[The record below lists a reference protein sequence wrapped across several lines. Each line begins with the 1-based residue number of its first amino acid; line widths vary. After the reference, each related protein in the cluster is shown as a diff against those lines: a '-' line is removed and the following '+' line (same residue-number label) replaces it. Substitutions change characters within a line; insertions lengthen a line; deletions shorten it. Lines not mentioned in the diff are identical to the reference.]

1 MSGPGPPLETAPPT
15 SAEASSRDSALVT
28 GTGAIS
34 VSYWPDEIA
43 DPPRPGRSGGSP
55 APYLAWLSGAAEV
68 LRRRVEVNAA
78 ELERLAAEWSHVVRN
93 PGRLRS
99 EELSAVAE
107 RQARLRETIAAD
119 RALHQ
124 LIEVQRREVA
134 GWAETVAGPHTDPAL
149 LGHLLDD
156 IAAERVRATEAML
169 ELAGEAITGAVLDL
183 EVVRREAM
191 RDPAHAGPRL
201 EELRARLAG
210 AAQALRDRSQAAR
223 SGPRAGDTLIE
234 AVRRCLGAYAG
245 RVDAELTWT
254 GPEDGGQRAAAA
266 LPWVVD
272 ECLGHLAGAEAVRAE
287 IGVRVDDAGT
297 ATVRIATAGPA
308 LLPAED
314 ASWLIRARARAALAG
329 GSLHCGR
336 AGDGSFVEVRFG

>member
-1 MSGPGPPLETAPPT
+1 VSGPGPPLETAAPT
-15 SAEASSRDSALVT
+15 SAEAASRDSSLVT

-43 DPPRPGRSGGSP
+43 EPPQPGRSGGSP
-55 APYLAWLSGAAEV
+55 APYLAWLTGAAEV

-78 ELERLAAEWSHVVRN
+78 ELERLAAEWAHVVHN

-99 EELSAVAE
+99 EEISAVAE
-107 RQARLRETIAAD
+107 SQAQLRETIAAD

-134 GWAETVAGPHTDPAL
+134 GWAETLAGPHTDPAL

-183 EVVRREAM
+183 EVVRRESM
-191 RDPAHAGPRL
+191 QDPARATPRL
-201 EELRARLAG
+201 VELRARLAG
-210 AAQALRDRSQAAR
+210 AAQALRARSQAVR
-223 SGPRAGDTLIE
+223 SGPRPGDSLPE
-234 AVRRCLGAYAG
+234 AMRRCLAAHAA
-245 RVDAELTWT
+245 RVDAELSWT
-254 GPEDGGQRAAAA
+254 GPEAVDERSAAA

-272 ECLGHLAGAEAVRAE
+272 ECLGHLAAAGAARAE
-287 IGVRVDDAGT
+287 IAVRVDDAASPT
-297 ATVRIATAGPA
+297 LRVATAGPA

-314 ASWLIRARARAALAG
+314 ASWLIRARARASLAG
-329 GSLHCGR
+329 GSLLCGR

>member
-1 MSGPGPPLETAPPT
+1 VSGSGPPLETAPPT

-28 GTGAIS
+28 GTGAIT

-43 DPPRPGRSGGSP
+43 DPPQPGRSAGSP

-78 ELERLAAEWSHVVRN
+78 ELDRLAAEWAHVVRN

-99 EELSAVAE
+99 EELSSIVE
-107 RQARLRETIAAD
+107 DQARLREAIAAD

-134 GWAETVAGPHTDPAL
+134 GWAETLTGPHTDPAL

-156 IAAERVRATEAML
+156 IVAERVRTTEAML

-183 EVVRREAM
+183 EVVRRETM
-191 RDPAHAGPRL
+191 RDATRTVPRL
-201 EELRARLAG
+201 DELRARLGG
-210 AAQALRDRSQAAR
+210 AAQALRDRSTAAR
-223 SGPRAGDTLIE
+223 TGPRAGDTLVE
-234 AVRRCLGAYAG
+234 AVRRCIGAYAG

-254 GPEDGGQRAAAA
+254 GDEDGGQGAAAA
-266 LPWVVD
+266 FPWVVD
-272 ECLGHLAGAEAVRAE
+272 ECLGHLAGAGAVRAE
-287 IGVRVDDAGT
+287 VGVRVVDADT

-314 ASWLIRARARAALAG
+314 SSWLIRARARAALAG
-329 GSLHCGR
+329 GTLHCGR
-336 AGDGSFVEVRFG
+336 AGDGSYVEVRFV